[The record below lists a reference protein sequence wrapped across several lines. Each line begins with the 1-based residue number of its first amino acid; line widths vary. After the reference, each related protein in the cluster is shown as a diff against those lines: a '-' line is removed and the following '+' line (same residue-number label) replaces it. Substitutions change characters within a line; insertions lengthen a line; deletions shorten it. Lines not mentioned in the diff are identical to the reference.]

1 MQPRTRRQKEVLEI
15 ITRYIKNHGY
25 EPSYQQ
31 IARQLGVSSKAGI
44 AKHIKSLEEQGLL
57 TRRRDNGKFSLEM
70 RPEDF
75 LTKSVCEIEWLDVP
89 REALDES
96 VTEDWEEMP
105 LFVPRFMLGFE
116 DEERIRAFRAV
127 NDSMLEE
134 HILEG
139 DVVLIEKRG
148 YARDGDIVVAIVE
161 NKRAVLKQYF
171 RDGAKVELRPANSI
185 YDTITLP
192 ADKVSIQGVLHCV
205 LRPPR

>member
-31 IARQLGVSSKAGI
+31 IARQLGVASKAGV

-57 TRRRDNGKFSLEM
+57 NRRRENGKFTLEL

-75 LTKSVCEIEWLDVP
+75 LTKSVSEIEWLDVP
-89 REALDES
+89 RDEDP
-96 VTEDWEEMP
+96 VEEWEDAP
-105 LFVPRFMLGFE
+105 LFVPRFMLGFQ
-116 DEERIRAFRAV
+116 DEERIRAFRV
-127 NDSMLEE
+127 LDDSMLEE

-139 DVVLIEKRG
+139 DVVLLEKRG
-148 YARDGDIVVAIVE
+148 YARDGDIVVAVVG
-161 NKRAVLKQYF
+161 NKKTVLKQYF
-171 RDGAKVELRPANSI
+171 RDGAKVELRPANPI
-185 YDTITLP
+185 YESITLP